1 MFGLSSTEKPSE
13 ADPDNNSRKK
23 ETPPWIEKFSEENYV
38 KAHFVEKRK
47 PAEGNP
53 LQEASQVFEDC
64 GYNVEHHD
72 DEEDEKHPL
81 CLAWKIHIEKEYNV
95 LNLIAYTATSREKTL
110 EDKKALSKHTT
121 TQLHNFLDSKNH
133 RIETRKIYGIPTP
146 HHKDKQLIIIADK
159 LLTDTNNS
167 GESYDP
173 EVVPLSSLPHTLLS
187 REESVLERAR
197 LAYRP
202 QKFQI
207 LEKAVSKA
215 KKGLYL
221 TLTLIGLLTMAIYTP
236 SVPQTLL
243 TLNSILIAATI
254 ATSVAIHELGV
265 ARFKKLLREEL
276 QATIWA
282 PKKFIPHQP
291 AGGNQPPKKNPK
303 THKKEAKELHS
314 EEAEAYIKSMV
325 GGVGEEFY
333 RWRKEHLWNLA
344 RRAYERGEW
353 RSCVQY
359 LGEAVSSALRETYI
373 KLTGTT
379 ASETP
384 TKIVEVVCSKT
395 GLNAQKFHR
404 FLNRIDNPSPEEA
417 SRLLGQAQI
426 LLSKLQSQVAGATL
440 EASPQTVEEPKE
452 ELGKGV
458 ESSEDLQNV
467 KEASISHL
475 DTKTR
480 VGRRRGKSGGRVSVE
495 DDSKDLLG
503 GIGAFQGEDSG
514 AVGRGYPVE
523 VLSDGEVR
531 SELRR
536 LLGSGEAGSQAF
548 LVVTGSGELVGIVE
562 TLRTKYPGVPIGIYK
577 HADAETQ
584 IIVSRDGRRAIRI
597 GYKSPQQLEKL
608 IKGKGQELM

>member
-1 MFGLSSTEKPSE
+1 MQMFGLSSTGEPSE

-95 LNLIAYTATSREKTL
+95 LNIIAYTATSREKTL

-221 TLTLIGLLTMAIYTP
+221 TLTLIGLLTIAIYTP

-291 AGGNQPPKKNPK
+291 AEENQPPKKNPK

-333 RWRKEHLWNLA
+333 RGRKEHLWNLA

-404 FLNRIDNPSPEEA
+404 FLNRIDSPQSPGGA

-452 ELGKGV
+452 APRRGEAF
-458 ESSEDLQNV
+458 SEDLQGL
-467 KEASISHL
+467 KASIPNL

-480 VGRRRGKSGGRVSVE
+480 VGRRRGKSGGRASV
-495 DDSKDLLG
+495 KDGSQELLG
-503 GIGAFQGEDSG
+503 GVGAFQGEDSG

-562 TLRTKYPGVPIGIYK
+562 TLRTKYPGVPIGIRECVG
-577 HADAETQ
+577 AETQ
-584 IIVSRDGRRAIRI
+584 ILVSSDGRRAIRI
-597 GYKSPQQLEKL
+597 GYESPQQLEKL
-608 IKGKGQELM
+608 IRRRGE